1 MPNIAF
7 TSLRSALETIADCL
21 ILRFALFG
29 LRMSMCLW
37 FALFRFI
44 LPEPVTLKRLA
55 APRLV
60 FILGIQ
66 HSYFALRIIDMRRPS
81 KGISFSTSATSDN
94 SSSTLSITAFPR
106 STLAI
111 SRPRN
116 MRVTFNFAPSSKN
129 FLP

>member
-7 TSLRSALETIADCL
+7 TSFLSALETIPDCL
-21 ILRFALFG
+21 ILRLALFD
-29 LRMSMCLW
+29 LRMSICLW
-37 FALFRFI
+37 FALFRLI
-44 LPEPVTLKRLA
+44 LPEPVSLNRLA

-94 SSSTLSITAFPR
+94 SSKTLSITIFPR
-106 STLAI
+106 SILDI

-116 MRVTFNFAPSSKN
+116 IRVTFNFAPSCKN
-129 FLP
+129 LRP